1 MAKVSSIERNLKRIR
16 KVSSLNK
23 KRESLKESIYNK
35 NLSLEERFAI
45 VVKLASMPRNSAKT
59 RIRNRCE
66 LTGRPRGYFRKFKLC
81 RNMLRE
87 LAGEASLPG
96 LIKSSW

>member
-1 MAKVSSIERNLKRIR
+1 MAKVSSVQRNLKRI
-16 KVSSLNK
+16 KKNKSLENK
-23 KRESLKESIYNK
+23 RNMLKGKILDK
-35 NLSLEERFAI
+35 NTSLEERFATVI
-45 VVKLASMPRNSAKT
+45 KLASMPRNSAKT

-66 LTGRPRGYFRKFKLC
+66 LTGRPRGYFRKFKLS

-87 LAGEASLPG
+87 LAGQAMLPG